1 MDESLLPQLKSHME
15 DAGFW
20 TLVGVCSLVFGS
32 YIIAY
37 NTGRKSNSKLI
48 E

>member
-1 MDESLLPQLKSHME
+1 MEDSLLSSIKSHL
-15 DAGFW
+15 DQNGFW

-37 NTGRKSNSKLI
+37 DTGKKQNK
-48 E
+48 